1 MKKEFLIVLLIALAV
16 LLSGC
21 ESEKPDEYGT
31 SREHTTLKGETV
43 PFNINN
49 VKVVLD
55 VQEPPYRSDNIA
67 LKAAITNNSEETIT
81 ALFIY
86 FTVKGGDMF
95 NPVIIRE
102 PIAPGETKVGDGL
115 IDIDDMNKI
124 YSSNDI
130 GIEKTTVEYSVSDD
144 KKIYL
149 IFEKE
154 NTTWEYYDK

>member
-1 MKKEFLIVLLIALAV
+1 MKKEFLIVPLIALAV

-21 ESEKPDEYGT
+21 ESEKLDEYRT

-55 VQEPPYRSDNIA
+55 VQEPPYRLDNIA
-67 LKAAITNNSEETIT
+67 LKAAVTNNSEETIT

-86 FTVKGGDMF
+86 FTVNGGDMF